1 MALNTRFATAIHALV
16 LLAAEPERLHTSEDL
31 ARSLRTNSVVV
42 RRILLQLQSAE
53 LAVSYK
59 GPGGGSKLAR
69 PAKKITLRDVHRA
82 VYPDGLVQSRA
93 VTAVSDVDSTLKD
106 VLGAASRA
114 YEKELEEIT
123 LSRLMKQAAKKRK
136 R

>member
-1 MALNTRFATAIHALV
+1 
-16 LLAAEPERLHTSEDL
+16 
-31 ARSLRTNSVVV
+31 VVV

-82 VYPDGLVQSRA
+82 VYPEGLVQSHS
-93 VTAVSDVDSTLKD
+93 VPAVSDVDSPLKAA
-106 VLGAASRA
+106 LGAASRA
-114 YEKELEEIT
+114 YEEELEQIT

>member
-42 RRILLQLQSAE
+42 RRILLQLQSAG
-53 LAVSYK
+53 LAKSHK

-69 PAKKITLRDVHRA
+69 SAKKITLRDAHRA
-82 VYPDGLVQSRA
+82 VYPEGLVDSHS
-93 VTAVSDVDSTLKD
+93 VPAVSDVDSPLKAA
-106 VLGAASRA
+106 LGAASRA
-114 YEKELEEIT
+114 YEEELEQIT
-123 LSRLMKQAAKKRK
+123 LSRLMKRAAKKRK